1 MSLVNVELKTCIP
14 SQHRTHQHS
23 SNDSPVEKKGKLPRG
38 EKWKWGVKFRRDVGL
53 LAGRRD
59 SILLRE

>member
-1 MSLVNVELKTCIP
+1 MHPFSTQNTPTFLQRLTCG
-14 SQHRTHQHS
+14 
-23 SNDSPVEKKGKLPRG
+23 EKGKLPCG

>member
-1 MSLVNVELKTCIP
+1 MHPFSTQNTPTFLQRLTCG
-14 SQHRTHQHS
+14 
-23 SNDSPVEKKGKLPRG
+23 EKGKLPCG
-38 EKWKWGVKFRRDVGL
+38 EVEVGCEVKRPLVVKFRRDVGL